1 MLKKRAVIVG
11 AGAAGLATADGLRDR
26 GWDGEIIMIGAESHP
41 PYDRPPLSKQLL
53 AGDKEFEFVQ
63 LAAFETFK
71 ARDID
76 LRLGTTAT
84 RLDTARKTVY
94 LADGE
99 ALDYDVL
106 VIASGVEARKLELAE
121 GIPGVVSLRTFDDSM
136 ELREHMETGRHLV
149 IVGAGFIGLEVAAT
163 AISKG
168 CIVDVIEPAPSALLG
183 RFPAELAQRIEQT
196 HGDHGVRF
204 HFGQVVQDWNTREG
218 RIDSVTLSGGTTLKA
233 DAALVGIGTV
243 PTVGWL
249 EGSGL
254 EIANGIV
261 CDGQGLAASDIY
273 AVGDVANW
281 FHPLAGANLR
291 VEHRLSAGEQAQ
303 VVSAVL
309 SGTEV
314 PHMDLPFFWTDQY
327 DEKWQAYGYVH
338 ADAELE
344 IILDDQEANRLVA
357 VLRRHGH
364 LEAVVGKNAA
374 KQLIPY
380 RRDLREA
387 ASKKNLQN

>member
-1 MLKKRAVIVG
+1 MSRKTAVIIG
-11 AGAAGLATADGLRDR
+11 AGAAGLAIADGLRDR
-26 GWDGEIIMIGAESHP
+26 GWDGEIIMVGAEVHP

-63 LAAFETFK
+63 LAAFETCK

-84 RLDTARKTVY
+84 RLDTSTKTVL
-94 LADGE
+94 LADGGT
-99 ALDYDVL
+99 LDYDVL
-106 VIASGVEARKLELAE
+106 VIATGVEARKLELAA
-121 GIPGVVSLRTFDDSM
+121 GIPGVFSLRTFDDAM
-136 ELREHMETGRHLV
+136 ELREHMESGRHMV

-183 RFPAELAQRIEQT
+183 KFPTELAQRIEQS
-196 HGDHGVRF
+196 HRAKGVRF
-204 HFGQVVQDWNTREG
+204 HFGQVVENWNTHEG
-218 RIDSVTLSGGTTLKA
+218 RIDSVTLSGGETLRS

-243 PTVGWL
+243 PAVRWL

-254 EIANGIV
+254 ELANGIV
-261 CDGQGLAASDIY
+261 CDSLGQAAPDVY

-281 FHPLAGANLR
+281 FHPLLGANQR

-309 SGTEV
+309 CGTDV

-338 ADAELE
+338 GDAELE
-344 IILDDQEANRLVA
+344 IVLDDADANRLVA
-357 VLRRHGH
+357 VLRRDGN

-380 RRDLREA
+380 RRDLRES